1 MSAAGTIAPKP
12 GLATRV
18 GRLAIAAGMAG
29 GAGLAGLFILIA
41 IAFSGYCGDSGCTP
55 GQQAPSAL
63 VLAGRI
69 VVVAFVAAYLAAWSA
84 LAGAPGKPA
93 PSLTGSGQRP
103 LAILVPRG

>member
-1 MSAAGTIAPKP
+1 MVGAGRVALGADGARALGRLRFVGLSLLLLPMYPFAALGTIWVSHVVA
-12 GLATRV
+12 L
-18 GRLAIAAGMAG
+18 GM
-29 GAGLAGLFILIA
+29 LAG
-41 IAFSGYCGDSGCTP
+41 C
-55 GQQAPSAL
+55 
-63 VLAGRI
+63 I